1 MQQQQNR
8 MSGHW
13 NKFNMGKYNKSAL
26 SMHAYDT
33 HGGDLTLND
42 FSIVVLKKV
51 PPRRL
56 NREEFIFIDK
66 FDTLTKGLNRYQVV

>member
-1 MQQQQNR
+1 
-8 MSGHW
+8 MSGHRE
-13 NKFNMGKYNKSAL
+13 KFTIGKYKKSAL

-33 HGGDLTLND
+33 HGGDLALTD
-42 FSIVVLKKV
+42 FSIAVVKKV

-56 NREEFIFIDK
+56 NKEEFIYIDQ